1 MAETTSDLNILS
13 DPNEIPYFKNDQAVV
28 LILSFITCGL
38 YLIYWNLQAS
48 KVLNAVA
55 EREVI
60 SPPIAV
66 FAGCCLPLNIY
77 FFYLIGKEAL
87 PKLNSR
93 VGEPDN
99 DKTVMLMVLGF
110 LFPMVGAMIVQGDI
124 NKLYK

>member
-13 DPNEIPYFKNDQAVV
+13 DPNQIPFFKTDPVVV
-28 LILSFITCGL
+28 LILGFLTCGL
-38 YLIYWNLQAS
+38 YLIYWNLQAA
-48 KVLNAVA
+48 KVLNAVC

-66 FAGCCLPLNIY
+66 FAGCCLPLTIY
-77 FFYLIGKEAL
+77 FYYLIGKEAL
-87 PKLNSR
+87 PKLYTR
-93 VGEPDN
+93 VGEPDK
-99 DKTVMLMVLGF
+99 DQTVLLMVLGF